1 MRVRREGRGDA
12 REPSGV
18 GYFCDASEA
27 VECASGERGGYAREA
42 SEVIEMRVRRAG
54 RGVFREASEAGG
66 RFVIRCAE
74 QTGFLRIRGVMI
86 KENRFLARSFG
97 LGMLELRARA
107 KQLRSYVFE
116 LRLVVGC

>member
-1 MRVRREGRGDA
+1 MRVRRAGRGDA

-54 RGVFREASEAGG
+54 RGFSVR
-66 RFVIRCAE
+66 
-74 QTGFLRIRGVMI
+74 
-86 KENRFLARSFG
+86 
-97 LGMLELRARA
+97 RARWGGG
-107 KQLRSYVFE
+107 L
-116 LRLVVGC
+116 